1 MGPLMPQVLR
11 GLTEATGAGF
21 ELMILEN
28 SLFGPAVTT
37 AGLLPGETIRR
48 TLQERG
54 DLDLALL
61 PAEAVNDD
69 LAFIDD
75 VKANELA
82 AGLPM
87 EVRLSYDFADA
98 LGKRGTRNAERV
110 TVLGVGQR

>member
-1 MGPLMPQVLR
+1 M
-11 GLTEATGAGF
+11 
-21 ELMILEN
+21 
-28 SLFGPAVTT
+28 TT

-98 LGKRGTRNAERV
+98 LSECGMRNAECGVEGARRSPHEARRDIPHSA
-110 TVLGVGQR
+110 LPIPHYGVGEVPG